1 MRGETNI
8 SYRRGISYSVMVVF
22 ALGAL
27 FLLTHCAAKTQTQK
41 VDEKEVLT
49 KRVQKYWQLQIDG
62 MFDQSYQFEIP
73 AYRERFKIRDYMAK
87 FNIAKY
93 TDAKVLD
100 VQVNGEEG
108 NVKLSVTY
116 KLPIRKLAK
125 IDNVRGVDE
134 IWAKVDNIWY
144 HVPEG
149 FEFTRK

>member
-1 MRGETNI
+1 MMSGTSS
-8 SYRRGISYSVMVVF
+8 SYQRGISYSIRLIL

-27 FLLTHCAAKTQTQK
+27 FLLTHCAAQTQIQK

-62 MFDQSYQFEIP
+62 LFDQSYQFEVP
-73 AYRERFKIRDYMAK
+73 AYRERFKIGDYMAK
-87 FNIAKY
+87 FKIARY

-100 VQVNGEEG
+100 VKVDGEQG
-108 NVKLSVTY
+108 MVKLSVAY
-116 KLPIRKLAK
+116 KLAIQKLAK

-134 IWAKVDNIWY
+134 NWVKVDDIWY

-149 FEFTRK
+149 FELTKK

>member
-1 MRGETNI
+1 MMGETSI
-8 SYRRGISYSVMVVF
+8 SYQRGNSYLIGLIL

-73 AYRERFKIRDYMAK
+73 GYRERFKIGDYMAK
-87 FNIAKY
+87 FKIARY

-108 NVKLSVTY
+108 NVRLSVTY
-116 KLPIRKLAK
+116 KLAIQKLAK

-134 IWAKVDNIWY
+134 NWAKVDSIWY
-144 HVPEG
+144 HIPEG